1 MPYNE
6 SVAEKLKS
14 YYFGEVLLLALA
26 VSRQQLQD
34 GSQRGA
40 MESVSL
46 FSEVM
51 LSFMFLGELLPSFKP
66 APGMRPWSSERCPSC
81 ADLQPGHDTMGLKCV
96 LFFP

>member
-46 FSEVM
+46 FSGVM
-51 LSFMFLGELLPSFKP
+51 LSFMFLGELLPSFGFTS
-66 APGMRPWSSERCPSC
+66 ARNET
-81 ADLQPGHDTMGLKCV
+81 LEL
-96 LFFP
+96 